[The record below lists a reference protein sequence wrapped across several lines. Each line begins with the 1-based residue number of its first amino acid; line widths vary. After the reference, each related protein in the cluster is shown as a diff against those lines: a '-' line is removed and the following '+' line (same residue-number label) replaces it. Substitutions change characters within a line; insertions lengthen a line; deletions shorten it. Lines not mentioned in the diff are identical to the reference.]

1 MARLKKQNPNSPKT
15 LKERIT
21 FLELSLAESQKQ
33 YSALLN
39 SPPSL
44 TQDVKDVIKNIL
56 SDEKNLLS
64 AQPMN
69 LSTLEQVNGQSS
81 EQPSALDNL
90 ELANG
95 QLQETELDRIKKL
108 EQVLCTAQTNPFGTT
123 EFGIFEQN
131 LEGMTMASLQSL
143 AQRVGVNPWS
153 SMPEVKKD
161 LKTAFVHTNSQGTLK
176 QRPPTKN
183 RTLNPNDPKD
193 LKVMQLLGM
202 KVA

>member
-1 MARLKKQNPNSPKT
+1 MAKLQKLNPDTKPKT

-21 FLELSLAESQKQ
+21 LLELSLAESQKQ
-33 YSALLN
+33 YAALLN
-39 SPPSL
+39 GTLNPVQVAAD
-44 TQDVKDVIKNIL
+44 TVKEALAEMKL
-56 SDEKNLLS
+56 SSDQS
-64 AQPMN
+64 MN
-69 LSTLEQVNGQSS
+69 LSTLEQANGQSA
-81 EQPSALDNL
+81 EPSPLDNL

-95 QLQETELDRIKKL
+95 QVKETDLDRVKRL
-108 EQVLCTAQTNPFGTT
+108 ETVLCTAQTNPFGTT
-123 EFGIFEQN
+123 DYGIFEQS

-176 QRPPTKN
+176 QRPTTKN

>member
-1 MARLKKQNPNSPKT
+1 MAKLQKLNPDTKPKT

-21 FLELSLAESQKQ
+21 LLELSLAESHKQ
-33 YSALLN
+33 FAILTETIKYAKLSEALDA
-39 SPPSL
+39 S
-44 TQDVKDVIKNIL
+44 
-56 SDEKNLLS
+56 SDNQETKS
-64 AQPMN
+64 PMN
-69 LSTLEQVNGQSS
+69 LSTLEQANGQSAES
-81 EQPSALDNL
+81 SPLDNL

-95 QLQETELDRIKKL
+95 QVQETDLDRVKRL
-108 EQVLCTAQTNPFGTT
+108 ETVLCTAQTNPFGTT
-123 EFGIFEQN
+123 DYGIFEQS

-193 LKVMQLLGM
+193 LKVMRLLGM

>member
-1 MARLKKQNPNSPKT
+1 MAKLQKLNPDTKPKT

-21 FLELSLAESQKQ
+21 LLELSLAESQKQ
-33 YSALLN
+33 YAALSEAVLN
-39 SPPSL
+39 SKPIM
-44 TQDVKDVIKNIL
+44 T
-56 SDEKNLLS
+56 
-64 AQPMN
+64 
-69 LSTLEQVNGQSS
+69 TLETFEQANGQSAES
-81 EQPSALDNL
+81 SPLDNL

-95 QLQETELDRIKKL
+95 QVKETDLDRVKRL
-108 EQVLCTAQTNPFGTT
+108 ETVLCTAQTNPFGTT
-123 EFGIFEQN
+123 DYGIFEQS

>member
-1 MARLKKQNPNSPKT
+1 MAKLQKLNPDTKPKT

-21 FLELSLAESQKQ
+21 LLELSLAESQKQ
-33 YSALLN
+33 YAALLN
-39 SPPSL
+39 APPNLS
-44 TQDVKDVIKNIL
+44 QEIKDTIIAVLAAETKP
-56 SDEKNLLS
+56 
-64 AQPMN
+64 PMN
-69 LSTLEQVNGQSS
+69 LSTLEQANGQSAES
-81 EQPSALDNL
+81 SPLDSL

-95 QLQETELDRIKKL
+95 QVKETDLDRVKRL
-108 EQVLCTAQTNPFGTT
+108 ETVLCTAQTNPFGTT
-123 EFGIFEQN
+123 DYGIFEQS

>member
-1 MARLKKQNPNSPKT
+1 MANTKKLPQNKT

-21 FLELSLAESQKQ
+21 LLELSLAESQKQ
-33 YSALLN
+33 YAALLN
-39 SPPSL
+39 APPNLS
-44 TQDVKDVIKNIL
+44 QEIKDTIIAVLAAETK
-56 SDEKNLLS
+56 S
-64 AQPMN
+64 PMN
-69 LSTLEQVNGQSS
+69 LSTLEQANGQSAES
-81 EQPSALDNL
+81 SPLDSL

-95 QLQETELDRIKKL
+95 QVKETDLDRVKRL
-108 EQVLCTAQTNPFGTT
+108 ETVLCTAQTNPFGTT
-123 EFGIFEQN
+123 DYGIFEQS

>member
-1 MARLKKQNPNSPKT
+1 MARLKKQNPNPPKT

-21 FLELSLAESQKQ
+21 LLELSLAETQKNFAT
-33 YSALLN
+33 YHS
-39 SPPSL
+39 
-44 TQDVKDVIKNIL
+44 
-56 SDEKNLLS
+56 
-64 AQPMN
+64 MN
-69 LSTLEQVNGQSS
+69 LSTLEETNGEVAVN
-81 EQPSALDNL
+81 PSALDNL

-143 AQRVGVNPWS
+143 AQRVGVNPWG
-153 SMPEVKKD
+153 SMPEVKKN
-161 LKTAFVHTNSQGTLK
+161 LKTAFVHTNSQGSLK
-176 QRPPTKN
+176 QRPQTKN
-183 RTLNPNDPKD
+183 RILNPNDPKD

>member
-1 MARLKKQNPNSPKT
+1 MARLKKQNTNPPKT

-21 FLELSLAESQKQ
+21 LLELSLAETQKNFAA
-33 YSALLN
+33 YHS
-39 SPPSL
+39 
-44 TQDVKDVIKNIL
+44 
-56 SDEKNLLS
+56 
-64 AQPMN
+64 MN
-69 LSTLEQVNGQSS
+69 LSTLEETNGEVAVN
-81 EQPSALDNL
+81 PSALDNL